1 MFDIIIS
8 GLLVLLVA
16 VSVYGVI
23 LMFKGWKLLEQSEK
37 DVIGEVVGSIVFVL
51 MMFVLLILAVS
62 I

>member
-23 LMFKGWKLLEQSEK
+23 LMWVEAS
-37 DVIGEVVGSIVFVL
+37 
-51 MMFVLLILAVS
+51 
-62 I
+62 